1 MDQTVYVLS
10 FANPDG
16 MGTEVFAH
24 KARCRD
30 EFRKMINTIQD
41 QMDEPS
47 IDMILDDGADEGNF
61 YDGYVITIQWAQAD
75 VIQ

>member
-1 MDQTVYVLS
+1 MEKVVYVLS

-16 MGTEVFAH
+16 MGTEVFA
-24 KARCRD
+24 KKERCRD

-41 QMDEPS
+41 QMDEAS

-61 YDGYVITIQWAQAD
+61 YDGFGITIQWEPAT
-75 VIQ
+75 VIE